1 MTYRLWLTPSATT
14 DLDRLFEFWADRD
27 LPAAER
33 AMEAIEKAWAV
44 LEDFPFTCRKA
55 TPDNSFLRELHI
67 HVGHSGYVALF
78 EIDNGDTVTVLAD
91 RHQREEDYQ

>member
-1 MTYRLWLTPSATT
+1 MTYRLRFTPAASA
-14 DLDRLFEFWADRD
+14 DLDRLFEFLADRD

-33 AMEAIEKAWAV
+33 AMQAIEKGWAV

-67 HVGHSGYVALF
+67 SFGHSGYVALF
-78 EIDNGDTVTVLAD
+78 EIENNETVAVLAV
-91 RHQREEDYQ
+91 RHQREEDYR